1 MGRPAFRVR
10 ALHQTIH
17 DCEPV
22 VFPVT
27 ELIPQ
32 VFQHASLGFQE
43 LLTQL
48 QQPETN
54 GADISLYEWAVMFN
68 PQLPAFHG
76 SCTGIVLT
84 LQIVL
89 RDDPIH
95 DALNDFDL
103 IVLVGT

>member
-1 MGRPAFRVR
+1 MPLKGQMAARVPEKR
-10 ALHQTIH
+10 RIVHQTIH

-48 QQPETN
+48 QRPEAN
-54 GADISLYEWAVMFN
+54 GADMALYERAVMFN
-68 PQLPAFHG
+68 PL
-76 SCTGIVLT
+76 
-84 LQIVL
+84 
-89 RDDPIH
+89 
-95 DALNDFDL
+95 
-103 IVLVGT
+103 